1 MVTVPCVERVRLEEL
16 GGKRLLVTD
25 LSELGPEEAASLLQ
39 QTHLTLSGLPRERS
53 VLSLV
58 IVKNLR
64 MSSVVTDEIKRVSR
78 LNAPW
83 IAATAL
89 VGMSAI
95 GRVIARGISMVTGRS
110 FNAFG
115 NEAEARAWLVSST
128 AQAA

>member
-1 MVTVPCVERVRLEEL
+1 MVIFGVVERVRLEQL

-25 LSELGPEEAASLLQ
+25 LSELGPEEAATCLQ
-39 QTHLTLSGLPRERS
+39 RTHLTLSGLPRERS

-58 IVKNLR
+58 IVRNLR

-89 VGMSAI
+89 VGLSSI

-115 NEAEARAWLVSST
+115 NEADAKAWLEASAARA
-128 AQAA
+128 A

>member
-1 MVTVPCVERVRLEEL
+1 MVNFRFVERVRLEDV

-39 QTHLTLSGLPRERS
+39 QTHLTLSSLPRERS

-58 IVKNLR
+58 IVRNLR
-64 MSSVVTDEIKRVSR
+64 MGSVVTDEIKRVSR

-89 VGMSAI
+89 VGMSAV
-95 GRVIARGISMVTGRS
+95 GRVIARAISMVTGRS

-115 NEAEARAWLVSST
+115 DEAEARAWLLASPR
-128 AQAA
+128 AA

>member
-1 MVTVPCVERVRLEEL
+1 MVILGFVERVRLEEH

-25 LSELGPEEAASLLQ
+25 LSELGPEEATTFLQ

-58 IVKNLR
+58 IVRNLR
-64 MSSVVTDEIKRVSR
+64 MSTVVTDEIKRVSR

-115 NEAEARAWLVSST
+115 NEAEARAWLLSS
-128 AQAA
+128 APEAA

>member
-1 MVTVPCVERVRLEEL
+1 VERVRLEEL

-25 LSELGPEEAASLLQ
+25 LSELGPEEASTFLQ
-39 QTHLTLSGLPRERS
+39 QTHLTLSSLPRERT

-58 IVKNLR
+58 IVHNLR
-64 MSSVVTDEIKRVSR
+64 MSPVVTDEIKRVSR

-115 NEAEARAWLVSST
+115 NEADARAWLLASASK
-128 AQAA
+128 AA